1 MIRYKVKTETITDIS
16 MSSPFKKKEVFIV
29 RENTNTG
36 VWMPSQLSEFLRV
49 YCHNDSP
56 NTKEGKGRTI
66 CNFINFT
73 LDKVN
78 ENNDPDYQTLK
89 ENGLYGLK
97 LIHAANYLNYISKCK
112 EPQNSYTT
120 VKKKESIIID
130 FYYFL
135 QNKGVIKGKDAKIET
150 TIKRKKLSNGMESKK
165 GEIIKISPFNE
176 KGSNLYVNFPPK
188 KPTAESGYKKRKPKL
203 EDMKTSVFAL
213 FLEYVYKETPDIA
226 LPVYFQCMGGLR
238 CGEVVNLTVEDVT
251 LSRKEDKIFLNIQDR
266 QIELFANNKS
276 IDSEVK
282 FERENQVV
290 LDFNNKLMDVF
301 DNHLEKLAKNQK
313 VKCTSKGNKPLFVN
327 EYGRPMTASAYRT
340 RFNDMR
346 DKFIDWLEFFK
357 PSESDYLRKRE
368 WSTHIGRHLFTNY
381 IIKMGIVDNSLGEPD
396 AKILATLRGDENV
409 QSALNY
415 IATKAQL
422 EAVDRNIRS
431 LSKLSV
437 NWDELLPRMSAF
449 EKLM

>member
-1 MIRYKVKTETITDIS
+1 MIRYKIKTDTITDFS
-16 MSSPFKKKEVFIV
+16 MSSPFKKKEVYIV
-29 RENTNTG
+29 REDTDTG

-56 NTKEGKGRTI
+56 NTKDIKGRTI

-78 ENNDPDYQTLK
+78 ENNDQDYQILK
-89 ENGLYGLK
+89 EKGLYGLK
-97 LIHAANYLNYISKCK
+97 LIHATNYLNYLSKCK

-135 QNKGVIKGKDAKIET
+135 QNKGVTKGKDAKIET
-150 TIKRKKLSNGMESKK
+150 KIMRKKLSNGKESKK
-165 GEIIKISPFNE
+165 GEVVKISPFNE

-213 FLEYVYKETPDIA
+213 FLEYVNDKAPDIA
-226 LPVYFQCMGGLR
+226 LQVYLQCMGGLR
-238 CGEVVNLTVEDVT
+238 CGEVVNLTVEDV
-251 LSRKEDKIFLNIQDR
+251 SPDRKKDRIFLNIQDR
-266 QIELFANNKS
+266 QIELFGNSKS

-290 LDFNNKLMDVF
+290 LDFNNKLMDVL
-301 DNHLEKLAKNQK
+301 DNHLKNLAKNQK

-327 EYGRPMTASAYRT
+327 EYGRPMTASVYRT
-340 RFNDMR
+340 RFNNVR
-346 DKFIDWLEFFK
+346 DGFINWLEYFK
-357 PSESDYLRKRE
+357 PSEADYLRKRE

-381 IIKMGIVDNSLGEPD
+381 LIKMGIVDNSLGEPD
-396 AKILATLRGDENV
+396 AKILATLRGDENQ
-409 QSALNY
+409 QSALAY
-415 IATKAQL
+415 IETKSQL

-437 NWDELLPRMSAF
+437 DWDELLPQMSAF
-449 EKLM
+449 KKIM